1 MKAVILAAGVGSR
14 FRKQLPKSLIRL
26 PVGYTIIANQIAML
40 RNTGVNEIIVVI
52 GFKKEL
58 IMEEISD
65 VLFRY
70 NPIYHITNT
79 SQSLRMAFESTEH
92 DDVIWLNGDVY
103 LDDTVISRIF
113 NASGNTIAVNKSKCG
128 EEEVKYKTDSNGRI
142 VEISKKVQDAEGE
155 AVGVNKISKADFGT
169 FVKCLQECSEND
181 YFEMG
186 IEFAIKKGIV
196 FKPVD
201 ISDCTCIEI
210 DFKKDLEQLEKELQ
224 I

>member
-14 FRKQLPKSLIRL
+14 FRKRLPKSLIQL
-26 PVGYTIIANQIAML
+26 PAGYTIIANQIAIL
-40 RNTGVNEIIVVI
+40 RDNGVNEVIVVV

-58 IMEEISD
+58 VMEENPD

-70 NPIYHITNT
+70 NPLYHITNT
-79 SQSLRMAFESTEH
+79 SQSLRMALESSEV

-103 LDDTVISRIF
+103 LDDTVISRII
-113 NASGNTIAVNKSKCG
+113 NASGNIIAVNKSMCG
-128 EEEVKYKTDSNGRI
+128 EEEVKYKTDSAGRI
-142 VEISKKVQDAEGE
+142 IEISKKVQNAEGE
-155 AVGVNKISKADFGT
+155 AVGVNKILKGDFGI
-169 FVKCLQECSEND
+169 FLKCLQECNEND

-186 IEFAIKKGIV
+186 IEIAIKKGIV
-196 FKPVD
+196 FNPVD

-224 I
+224 L